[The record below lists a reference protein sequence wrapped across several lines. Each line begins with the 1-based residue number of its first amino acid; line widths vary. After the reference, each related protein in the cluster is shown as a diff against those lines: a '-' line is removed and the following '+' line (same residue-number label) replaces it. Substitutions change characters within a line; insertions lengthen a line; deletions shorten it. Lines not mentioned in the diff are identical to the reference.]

1 VLSFVTTAIPMR
13 FRRKLPV
20 LFGFLLFVAAVAAVV
35 FLRKHAPPEPARLLP
50 TADGFVYVDLKWMRY
65 TDVAKKL
72 PAVAHDPEYEQ
83 FIQATGFQFER
94 DLQEAALAIHY
105 ASPQTGGETR
115 FSEVFVAKI
124 DGDRLRTYLK
134 KLATSVD
141 TYRAIDVYNIPLENR
156 VLRVAILGS
165 DTVAASNHND
175 PLVIRGIVDRS
186 RKVASPFGGPA
197 LLRQSYKHVPLTSL
211 AWAIFKLNSG
221 SPEPSALGLPFSSPA
236 TAVAS
241 VRYVPLL
248 GEVHLRAEAFTQNE
262 QAAEQLTLQ
271 VNTFLAIFHSAE
283 VSVSGQTPDPDIR
296 KALDSLKIEQH
307 KDRTVLTATVPA
319 GLLRKMVAE
328 APAQLAPKAPPEQG
342 K

>member
-1 VLSFVTTAIPMR
+1 MR

-20 LFGFLLFVAAVAAVV
+20 LFGFLIFVAAVAAVV

-50 TADGFVYVDLKWMRY
+50 AADGFVYVDLKWMRY

-72 PAVAHDPEYEQ
+72 PAVAHDPEYER

-105 ASPQTGGETR
+105 AGPQTGGETR
-115 FSEVFVAKI
+115 FSEVVVAKI
-124 DGDRLRTYLK
+124 DGDRLRAYLKNLASSVETYL
-134 KLATSVD
+134 
-141 TYRAIDVYNIPLENR
+141 AIDIYNIPLENR

-165 DTVAASNHND
+165 DTVAASNVND
-175 PLVIRGIVDRS
+175 PSVIRGIIYRS
-186 RKVASPFGGPA
+186 RRLASPFRGPE

-211 AWAIFKLNSG
+211 AWAIFKLNSRN
-221 SPEPSALGLPFSSPA
+221 PEPSTLGLSVPSPA

-241 VRYVPLL
+241 VRYVPLV
-248 GEVHLRAEAFTQNE
+248 GEVHFRAEAFTQNE

-271 VNTFLAIFHSAE
+271 MNTYLAIFHAAE
-283 VSVSGQTPDPDIR
+283 VSVSGQTPDPDIK
-296 KALDSLKIEQH
+296 KALDSLKVEQH
-307 KDRTVLTATVPA
+307 KDRTVLTATLPA

-328 APAQLAPKAPPEQG
+328 APAQLAPK
-342 K
+342 

>member
-1 VLSFVTTAIPMR
+1 
-13 FRRKLPV
+13 
-20 LFGFLLFVAAVAAVV
+20 
-35 FLRKHAPPEPARLLP
+35 
-50 TADGFVYVDLKWMRY
+50 
-65 TDVAKKL
+65 
-72 PAVAHDPEYEQ
+72 
-83 FIQATGFQFER
+83 
-94 DLQEAALAIHY
+94 
-105 ASPQTGGETR
+105 
-115 FSEVFVAKI
+115 
-124 DGDRLRTYLK
+124 
-134 KLATSVD
+134 
-141 TYRAIDVYNIPLENR
+141 
-156 VLRVAILGS
+156 
-165 DTVAASNHND
+165 
-175 PLVIRGIVDRS
+175 VIRGIVDRS

-271 VNTFLAIFHSAE
+271 VNTCVAIFHSAE

>member
-1 VLSFVTTAIPMR
+1 MR

-20 LFGFLLFVAAVAAVV
+20 LFGFLIFVAAVAAVV

-124 DGDRLRTYLK
+124 DGDRLRAYLK
-134 KLATSVD
+134 KLASSVD
-141 TYRAIDVYNIPLENR
+141 TYRAIDIYNIPLENR
-156 VLRVAILGS
+156 ILRIAILGS
-165 DTVAASNHND
+165 DTVAASNLND
-175 PLVIRGIVDRS
+175 PAVIRGIIDRS

-211 AWAIFKLNSG
+211 AWAIFKLDSANPG
-221 SPEPSALGLPFSSPA
+221 PSALGLPVSSA
-236 TAVAS
+236 TTAVAS
-241 VRYVPLL
+241 VRYVPVL
-248 GEVHLRAEAFTQNE
+248 GEVHLRIEAFTRNE
-262 QAAEQLTLQ
+262 ETAEQLTSQ
-271 VNTFLAIFHSAE
+271 VNTYLAIFHSAE

-296 KALDSLKIEQH
+296 KALDSLKVEQD
-307 KDRTVLTATVPA
+307 KDRTVLTATLPA
-319 GLLRKMVAE
+319 ALLRKMVAA
-328 APAQLAPKAPPEQG
+328 APGQLTAK
-342 K
+342 